1 MVLDRPKGSALP
13 PTVDALVSSGRY
25 REAVDDFR
33 AQLRDQAPT
42 VTERLRLADLL
53 VLADR
58 GDEALPI
65 LLGAADERARHGF
78 SDRALEALRRA
89 DAIAPGHPE
98 VRERF
103 STLARA
109 LRAKVAATGA
119 ARQVIEAKTDPYL
132 ARAVG
137 EARARPEET
146 AEPEAL
152 PLDTALLAF
161 VRDLAE
167 RGAGTGREALARVL
181 FSDVPHYLFRRVA
194 KGLHRRSFPAGDI
207 VVTEGDPGDTVF
219 LIASGSVRILVV
231 GGHGRALEIRKLDAG
246 DFFGEVAA
254 LSGQLRTATVVAT
267 TDCELLEIDCWALER
282 LVEARP
288 AARPVLEGA
297 RDGRAQSAEEAAVRS
312 LPETAS
318 PEHAAVVLAALF
330 GSSAW
335 SPRVRLHFAKQ
346 MLDAGQEEDA
356 LAVVASVAE
365 ELAAGGHPETGIAIL
380 KKVDETRKR
389 VHAGAPRPSR
399 AASEAAFRVWLSSLV
414 HRPDALAPAAAPPAE
429 EEEADGDRHR

>member
-13 PTVDALVSSGRY
+13 TVDALVASGRY

-33 AQLRDQAPT
+33 ARLQNETPT

-98 VRERF
+98 VRHRF

-109 LRAKVAATGA
+109 LRAKVAATRA
-119 ARQVIEAKTDPYL
+119 ARKPSEARTDPCL
-132 ARAVG
+132 AQAVG
-137 EARARPEET
+137 EARARHEEDVV
-146 AEPEAL
+146 PEAL

-161 VRDLAE
+161 VRGLAE
-167 RGAGTGREALARVL
+167 RAAGTGREALARVL
-181 FSDVPHYLFRRVA
+181 FSDIPHYLFRRVA
-194 KGLHRRSFPAGDI
+194 AGLRRRFFPAGEI
-207 VVTEGDPGDTVF
+207 VVAEEDPGDTVF
-219 LIASGSVRILVV
+219 LIARGSVRILVT
-231 GGHGRALEIRKLDAG
+231 GGHGRALEIRRLDAG

-254 LSGQLRTATVVAT
+254 LSGRPRTATVVAM

-288 AARPVLEGA
+288 SARPILEGA
-297 RDGRAQSAEEAAVRS
+297 RDGRARSAEEEAVRS
-312 LPETAS
+312 LPEAAS
-318 PEHAAVVLAALF
+318 PERAAVILAALF
-330 GSSAW
+330 GGSAW
-335 SPRVRLHFAKQ
+335 SPRVRLYFAKQ

-380 KKVDETRKR
+380 KKVDEARKR
-389 VHAGAPRPSR
+389 GHAGAPRSAR
-399 AASEAAFRVWLSSLV
+399 ATSDAAFRIWLSSVV
-414 HRPDALAPAAAPPAE
+414 HGPDALPRAAAPPAV